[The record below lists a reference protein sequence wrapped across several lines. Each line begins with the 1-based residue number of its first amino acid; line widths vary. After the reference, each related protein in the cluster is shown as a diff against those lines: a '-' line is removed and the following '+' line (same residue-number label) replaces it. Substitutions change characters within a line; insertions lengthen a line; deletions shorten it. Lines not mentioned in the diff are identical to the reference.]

1 MAIQSIM
8 SKELVF
14 NRTLVDVPKPTTE
27 LLRTHSDLGIFE
39 LPLDVWIGLIEK
51 NEILGFDFETT
62 GLKVYDGTDKAIG
75 FSVAV
80 KHGDS
85 YLAEYFPIAHSLEG
99 ENNLPEEIWRYM
111 LALLI
116 QKMLV
121 MHNAVFDIT
130 VARNLGFEIT
140 RFIDTMKYAHLLNE
154 NRMSYSLDNITEV
167 YLGYKGKKKSVM
179 FEMEQLAYGWDM
191 HIKTMRE
198 YALTDAHIT
207 LQVFYELM
215 KETQTKQEQGLTKY
229 WGELEAPSLRVLT
242 YMRGWGVEID
252 TDKCRVE
259 EVRGLAEKARITE
272 FFGFNPGSPIGL
284 RKLLIE
290 ELGLPTIL
298 SKKTGRPTF
307 DSKAMERYELMLGR
321 QDIST
326 GKEVLVEGDSGTNE
340 IVRELLCYRGWT
352 KSVSSYYKAYQDHI
366 SPDGRLR
373 PEYKPHG
380 TKTGRYSCANP
391 NLQQIPKET
400 DKVWNGAI
408 KDCLVSAQGYTGW
421 EIDYAQLEFRLAAS
435 ASRSEN
441 LLSIFADPHRDIFTE
456 MAKQLTWARQA
467 TKGFTYSTL
476 YGAGVQRIMDAFG
489 VDGTTAKDMIE
500 YFYSVYPE
508 LRAASR
514 YMSGTA
520 RSKGYVDI
528 WSGRRRHFEF
538 PAKEDFKAFNSY
550 IQGGAA
556 DIMKSVMIDM
566 FREIISE
573 ECRMLLQVH
582 DSLWFEIAE
591 GKEAYYL
598 PKIMEIM
605 RRPSEK
611 FGVRLDVDAHSWSHR
626 EEIKFNA
633 HNKGLDIGKVLALQ
647 A

>member
-1 MAIQSIM
+1 MASN
-8 SKELVF
+8 LA
-14 NRTLVDVPKPTTE
+14 LCD
-27 LLRTHSDLGIFE
+27 
-39 LPLDVWIGLIEK
+39 LPLETWISLIEK
-51 NEILGFDFETT
+51 NEVIGFDTETT
-62 GLKVYDGTDKAIG
+62 GLKVYDGTDHVIG
-75 FSVAV
+75 FSLAV

-85 YLAEYFPIAHSLEG
+85 YLAEYFPINHSLED
-99 ENNLPEEIWRYM
+99 EYNIPPEIWQYM
-111 LALLI
+111 MQLLI
-116 QKMLV
+116 KKILV
-121 MHNAVFDIT
+121 MHNAVFDISA
-130 VARNLGFEIT
+130 VRNLGFEIT
-140 RFIDTMKYAHLLNE
+140 RFFDTMKYAHLLNE
-154 NRMSYSLDNITEV
+154 NRKSYSLDNITEA
-167 YLGYKGKKKSVM
+167 YLGYKGKKKSPL
-179 FEMEQLAYGWDM
+179 FEMELLAYGWDM
-191 HIKTMRE
+191 HVKTMRE

-207 LQVFYELM
+207 LQVFFELM
-215 KETQTKQEQGLTKY
+215 KETKTKQETGLTKY
-229 WGELEAPSLRVLT
+229 WGDLEAPSLRVLT

-259 EVRGLAEKARITE
+259 ELRGLAEKDRITE

-290 ELGLPTIL
+290 QLGLPVIL

-307 DSKAMERYELMLGR
+307 DAKAMERYELMLSR
-321 QDIST
+321 QDIAT
-326 GKEVLVEGDSGTNE
+326 GKEAADENE

-408 KDCLVSAQGYTGW
+408 KDCLVSASGYTGW

-441 LLSIFADPHRDIFTE
+441 LLAIFADPHRDIFTE
-456 MAKQLTWARQA
+456 MAKQLEWARQA

-489 VDGTTAKDMIE
+489 VDAATAKDMIE

-566 FREIISE
+566 FKEIINE

-611 FGVRLDVDAHSWSHR
+611 FGVRLDVDAHPWSKR
-626 EEIKFNA
+626 EELYVPKEWKELYTGDN
-633 HNKGLDIGKVLALQ
+633 NMLTV
-647 A
+647 